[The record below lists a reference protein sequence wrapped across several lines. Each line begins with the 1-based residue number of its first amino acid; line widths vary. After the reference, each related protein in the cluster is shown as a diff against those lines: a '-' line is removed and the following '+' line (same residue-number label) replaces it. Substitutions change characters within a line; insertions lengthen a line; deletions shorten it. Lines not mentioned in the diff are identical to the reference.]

1 MVRPVKRQAFTLV
14 ELLVVIAIIGI
25 LIALL
30 LPAVQAAREAARRTQ
45 CTNNLK
51 QIGLALHNY
60 HDTQQWFPATYCG
73 VPDPPAFSDGW
84 STNTFRGSA
93 LLRMLPYMEQNPI
106 YSAVNF
112 SVDTDGQSI
121 NGVPIYELLFP
132 TMLCPSDV
140 NNTTTSG
147 GPWVSNY
154 TPSSGPTGEG
164 VLGNQQ
170 YCPCNAAVWYAYGT
184 WGTYPMHWE
193 GNPAGPFTR
202 GPNGSQWYMCNMAAV
217 TDGLSNTIFWGEL
230 KEACDNNSWPGWSVS
245 NNAMGLYATLIP
257 INFDTCH
264 NQGTPNVPACN
275 WNCSWN
281 TSFGFRS
288 NHPGTSN
295 FVFGDGSVRNLSQ
308 TIDMWTYQYLGAKDD
323 GTPIGNY

>member
-1 MVRPVKRQAFTLV
+1 
-14 ELLVVIAIIGI
+14 
-25 LIALL
+25 
-30 LPAVQAAREAARRTQ
+30 
-45 CTNNLK
+45 
-51 QIGLALHNY
+51 
-60 HDTQQWFPATYCG
+60 
-73 VPDPPAFSDGW
+73 
-84 STNTFRGSA
+84 
-93 LLRMLPYMEQNPI
+93 
-106 YSAVNF
+106 
-112 SVDTDGQSI
+112 
-121 NGVPIYELLFP
+121 
-132 TMLCPSDV
+132 MLCPSDV
-140 NNTTTSG
+140 NNTTTLG

-264 NQGTPNVPACN
+264 NQGTLTFPPATGIAVGTPPSVSVPTIQAPRI
-275 WNCSWN
+275 S
-281 TSFGFRS
+281 SL
-288 NHPGTSN
+288 
-295 FVFGDGSVRNLSQ
+295 GDGSVRNLSQ